1 MICQNCQQRPATVHL
16 TEIDGA
22 TKKEVHLCEPCAS
35 SQGDP
40 ADGPGVLE
48 KLQSLL
54 NPGARA
60 GAELAHITC
69 PECELTYAAF
79 RARGR
84 FGCPACYEAFRSGV
98 DPLLEKIH
106 GSTQHI
112 GKVPIRLA
120 ATLEAAE
127 KLRGLRTDLDS
138 AVASEEYE
146 RAAELRDEIK
156 QLEGADGSD

>member
-1 MICQNCQQRPATVHL
+1 MICQTCQQRQATVHL

-35 SQGDP
+35 SQGEQTE
-40 ADGPGVLE
+40 GPGVLE

-60 GAELAHITC
+60 GSELAQTTC
-69 PECELTYAAF
+69 AVCEITYAAF

-84 FGCPACYEAFRSGV
+84 FGCPACYDTFRSGV
-98 DPLLEKIH
+98 DPLLDKIH

-112 GKVPIRLA
+112 GKVPTRLA
-120 ATLEAAE
+120 ATLAAAE
-127 KLRGLRTDLDS
+127 KLRELRTSLDS
-138 AVASEEYE
+138 AVQSEEYE
-146 RAAELRDEIK
+146 RAAELRDAIK
-156 QLEGADGSD
+156 QLEGSNGTD

>member
-1 MICQNCQQRPATVHL
+1 MICQNCQQRQATVHL

-22 TKKEVHLCEPCAS
+22 AKKEVHLCEPCAS

-40 ADGPGVLE
+40 ANGPGVLE

-54 NPGARA
+54 TPGARA
-60 GAELAHITC
+60 GAELAQTTC
-69 PECELTYAAF
+69 ADCGISYANF

-98 DPLLEKIH
+98 DPLLDKIH

-127 KLRGLRTDLDS
+127 RLRELRTSLAS
-138 AVASEEYE
+138 AVQQEQYE
-146 RAAELRDEIK
+146 RAAELRDAIK
-156 QLEGADGSD
+156 QLEGANGSD

>member
-1 MICQNCQQRPATVHL
+1 MICQNCQQRQATVHL

-22 TKKEVHLCEPCAS
+22 AKKEVHLCEPCAS
-35 SQGDP
+35 SQGEP
-40 ADGPGVLE
+40 ANGPGVLE

-60 GAELAHITC
+60 GSELAETTC
-69 PECELTYAAF
+69 VDCGITYAAF

-84 FGCPACYEAFRSGV
+84 FGCPACYQAFRPGV

-112 GKVPIRLA
+112 GQVPTRLA

-127 KLRGLRTDLDS
+127 KLRELRTHLET
-138 AVASEEYE
+138 AVASEQYE
-146 RAAELRDEIK
+146 RAAELRDAIK
-156 QLEGADGSD
+156 QLEGSNGSD